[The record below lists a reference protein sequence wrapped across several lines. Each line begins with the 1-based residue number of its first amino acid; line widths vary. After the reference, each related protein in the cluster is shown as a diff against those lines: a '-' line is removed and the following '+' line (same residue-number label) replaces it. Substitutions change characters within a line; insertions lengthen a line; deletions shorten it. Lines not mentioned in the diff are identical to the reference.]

1 MTDSAIVSRAIVVF
15 ASFLSVTGC
24 SSQSSVGDGNAEAGG
39 ASPTASVA
47 ADSAAIDAC
56 ALLSAQDIS
65 ALLGTAV
72 AGRSTS
78 TDPTMP
84 GCIWENPDTYESI
97 AVEVGNPGSA
107 ANNTL
112 PPPEPGF
119 PDVGTPGPD
128 GMRFLVPGQV
138 EFPAGGRSNMVQ
150 VAVMAMSDEEANA
163 AAVDLARKIGPL
175 IPR

>member
-1 MTDSAIVSRAIVVF
+1 MTDSAIVSRAFVVF
-15 ASFLSVTGC
+15 ASFLAVAGC
-24 SSQSSVGDGNAEAGG
+24 SSQSSIGDGNAEPGG
-39 ASPTASVA
+39 ASPTLSVA

-65 ALLGTAV
+65 ALLGTPV

-78 TDPTMP
+78 TDPAMP
-84 GCIWENPDTYESI
+84 GCIWENPDNYESI

-112 PPPEPGF
+112 APPEPGF
-119 PDVGTPGPD
+119 PDVGAPGPD
-128 GMRFLVPGQV
+128 GMRFLVRGQV

-150 VAVMAMSDEEANA
+150 VAVMAMSDEEADA
-163 AAVDLARKIGPL
+163 AAVDLARKIGPQ

>member
-24 SSQSSVGDGNAEAGG
+24 SSQSSVSDGNAEADG
-39 ASPTASVA
+39 ASPTLSVA

-107 ANNTL
+107 AHNTL
-112 PPPEPGF
+112 APPEPGF

-128 GMRFLVPGQV
+128 GMRFLVRGQV

-150 VAVMAMSDEEANA
+150 VAVMAMSDEEADA

>member
-24 SSQSSVGDGNAEAGG
+24 SSQSSVSDGNAEADG
-39 ASPTASVA
+39 ASPTLSVA

-65 ALLGTAV
+65 ALLGA
-72 AGRSTS
+72 AIEGRSTS

-84 GCIWENPDTYESI
+84 GCIWENPDNYESI

-112 PPPEPGF
+112 APPEPGF
-119 PDVGTPGPD
+119 PDVGAPGPD
-128 GMRFLVPGQV
+128 GMRFLVRGQV

-150 VAVMAMSDEEANA
+150 VAVMAMSDEEADA
-163 AAVDLARKIGPL
+163 AAVDLARKIGPQ

>member
-24 SSQSSVGDGNAEAGG
+24 SSQSSVSDGNAEADG
-39 ASPTASVA
+39 ASPTLSVA

-65 ALLGTAV
+65 ALLGA
-72 AGRSTS
+72 AIEGRSTS

-107 ANNTL
+107 AHNTL
-112 PPPEPGF
+112 APPEPGF

-128 GMRFLVPGQV
+128 GMRFLVRGQV

-150 VAVMAMSDEEANA
+150 VAVMAMSDEEADA

>member
-1 MTDSAIVSRAIVVF
+1 MTDSAIASRVF
-15 ASFLSVTGC
+15 VLVASFLAVTGC
-24 SSQSSVGDGNAEAGG
+24 SSQSGVGDGTAETGD

-56 ALLSAQDIS
+56 ALLSAQDVS
-65 ALLGTAV
+65 ALLGAAI

-78 TDPTMP
+78 ADPTMP
-84 GCIWENPDTYESI
+84 GCIWENRDNYESI
-97 AVEVGNPGSA
+97 AIEVGNPGSA

-112 PPPEPGF
+112 PRPEPGF

-128 GMRFLVPGQV
+128 GMRFLVRGQV
-138 EFPAGGRSNMVQ
+138 EFPAGDRSNMVQ
-150 VAVMAMSDEEANA
+150 VAVMAMSDEEADA